1 MRLYLI
7 RHPQP
12 QVAAGVCYGSSDLP
26 VAAEECARICAAVLP
41 QLQHLPAA
49 TLLFSSPLR
58 RCADLAA
65 LLTNELGWAPPQH
78 DSRLAE
84 MHFGRW
90 EMQAW
95 DALPRAEIDTWAND
109 LAYYRPGNGEN
120 VMQVAQRVHAFIDA
134 LLKLNVPQAII
145 VCHAGTIRLLNALTS
160 SLPVGSASRPSLEQ
174 TALLAAQTENKIG
187 YGELQILDCER

>member
-26 VAAEECARICAAVLP
+26 VAPEECARTRDAVLP
-41 QLQHLPAA
+41 QLQHLPAE
-49 TLLFSSPLR
+49 TLLFASPLR

-65 LLTNELGWAPPQH
+65 LLTNELGCAPPQY

-84 MHFGRW
+84 MHFGDW
-90 EMQAW
+90 EMQSW
-95 DALPRAEIDTWAND
+95 DALPRAEIDIWVND

-120 VMQVAQRVHAFIDA
+120 VVQVAQRVHAFTDA
-134 LLKLNVPQAII
+134 LLKLEVPQAII
-145 VCHAGTIRLLNALTS
+145 VCHAGTIRLLNAQKSGLS
-160 SLPVGSASRPSLEQ
+160 SGLSLEQ

-187 YGELQILDCER
+187 YGELQIVDCER